1 MQVFSSCD
9 EQGLLSSCAAQAS
22 HCHGFPL
29 PWLPSLQSTAS
40 RCVGFSSY
48 DTDSGV
54 AARRLD
60 SIGSVAV
67 AQELSC
73 SVACEVSLDQGL
85 IKPVSSAL
93 AGGFFSTEPP
103 GKPYH
108 FPY

>member
-1 MQVFSSCD
+1 M
-9 EQGLLSSCAAQAS
+9 
-22 HCHGFPL
+22 
-29 PWLPSLQSTAS
+29 
-40 RCVGFSSY
+40 GFSSY